1 MDQFREQLIEGLKEV
16 KNVVTTTLKKPL
28 KRLVIIAVIIV
39 IIIISLVSSYN
50 ALMDQFSKR
59 TGDHMKNNPVKY
71 NPTDNSI
78 IIEEEQIAIL
88 EKMLEELGTSKEK
101 LHLKT
106 ENLEKIY
113 AAEVVTQEINRCNT
127 VQDGN
132 PHKIQEEEGKYY
144 GRVYVKRA
152 KETTEDLEDLIYIPF
167 EQFEQLNAEEILK
180 YFSIEEDK
188 LCIAATTIRT
198 DAQGNTTEEITIQKL
213 SYKNQLLPYIMPV
226 EFLLDLIILTENPEF
241 VMALADK
248 VIKETEIII
257 AVMQEKETIETQTTY
272 KYKTE
277 TETME
282 KIENYD
288 EDGRYI
294 GTDVLGPMINIGP
307 EQTQTKSETTV
318 NITPVIKI
326 VSVKTWFMEQKF
338 IYNKVTTTEIEEI
351 PEDDPSN
358 QILEE
363 PKGTHDYKY
372 ITSSTYPDGSSA
384 DIYNSEI
391 NRKVDQKQSVKITT
405 TKEKYEQGVS
415 EDPKEKTEEKIKE
428 FIKLLKTPFKIPE
441 SYREEPAMGDIISG
455 AGILFQMLQNSE
467 RTQSVEHIM
476 RYVLYVYTGEDYGV
490 RELDFDLFKPGEFTS
505 VSNIMTTLKSFIRYF
520 EGIKEEDGK
529 YVVYLDTGGNR
540 TVGYG
545 VNIEAQGGRFI
556 ARGIDPSKIKEGDK
570 FEKEIIDSIEDE
582 ILGEMQTKVESITS
596 GLNLKEYQIHALTS
610 RYYNC
615 GNISGFKDAYN
626 AYWKESDDE
635 YGVTEN
641 PSMYNH
647 LLYTKYMEKPTKDN
661 KGNTL
666 PGFVK
671 RRKAEWI
678 LFKTGY
684 YISSGN
690 FYQEGGDI
698 IQLAKSIHEHMENNK
713 YSYSLDTKQLA
724 TTFEKSKALKK
735 SCCATYVCWVLQE
748 AGYVSEAEHTDSTAA
763 LANLLIGKGFTRISN
778 KNEMQPG
785 DVIIYEG
792 HCEIYAGDQT
802 VYNAGSENAIR
813 SSSPQKRTDWSTF
826 KYALR
831 AK

>member
-1 MDQFREQLIEGLKEV
+1 MDQFKEHLIEGLKKA
-16 KNVVTTTLKKPL
+16 KNVVITTLKKPL
-28 KRLVIIAVIIV
+28 RRFVIIAVIIA
-39 IIIISLVSSYN
+39 IIIISLVSSYD
-50 ALMDQFSKR
+50 ALMDQFSKK
-59 TGDHMKNNPVKY
+59 TGEHMKNNPVKY

-78 IIEEEQIAIL
+78 LIEEEQIAIL
-88 EKMLEELGTSKEK
+88 EKMLEDLGTSKEK

-127 VQDGN
+127 VKDGS
-132 PHKIQEEEGKYY
+132 PYKIQEEEGKYY

-167 EQFEQLNAEEILK
+167 EQFEQLNAEEALK

-188 LCIAATTIRT
+188 LCIASTTVRT
-198 DAQGNTTEEITIQKL
+198 DAEGNSTEEITIQKL

-226 EFLLDLIILTENPEF
+226 EFLLDLTIITGNPEF

-248 VIKETEIII
+248 VLKETEIVI

-272 KYKTE
+272 KYKIE
-277 TETME
+277 TETST
-282 KIENYD
+282 KVDNYD
-288 EDGRYI
+288 RNHNYT
-294 GTDVLGPMINIGP
+294 GTNISDPSINVGS
-307 EQTQTKSETTV
+307 EQTEVKTETTV
-318 NITPVIKI
+318 SIIPVVKI

-338 IYNKVTTTEIEEI
+338 TYNKVITPEVEEI

-358 QILEE
+358 QIPEE

-372 ITSSTYPDGSSA
+372 VSSPSSPYGSSTV
-384 DIYNSEI
+384 YNSQI
-391 NRKVDQKQSVKITT
+391 SRKVDQKQSIKITT
-405 TKEKYEQGVS
+405 TKEKYEQGVA

-428 FIKLLKTPFKIPE
+428 FIELLKTPFKMPGSFRKE
-441 SYREEPAMGDIISG
+441 AAMGDIVSG
-455 AGILFQMLQNSE
+455 AGILLQMLQNSE

-476 RYVLYVYTGEDYGV
+476 RYVLYVYTGDDYGV
-490 RELDFDLFKPGEFTS
+490 KELDFNLFKPGEFTS
-505 VSNIMTTLKSFIRYF
+505 VSNIMTSLKSFIRYF
-520 EGIKEEDGK
+520 EGTKEEGGQ
-529 YVVYLDTGGNR
+529 YVVYLDSGGNR

-556 ARGIDPSKIKEGDK
+556 ARGIDPATIKEGDK
-570 FEKEIIDSIEDE
+570 LEKELIDSIEDE
-582 ILGEMQTKVESITS
+582 IMGEMQTTVESITS
-596 GLNLKEYQIHALTS
+596 GLNLKVYQIHALTS

-635 YGVTEN
+635 YGVAEN
-641 PSMYNH
+641 ASMYNH
-647 LLYTKYMEKPTKDN
+647 PLYTNYMSKPTKDN

-666 PGFVK
+666 PGLVT

-698 IQLAKSIHEHMENNK
+698 IQLAKSIHEHMESNK
-713 YSYSLDTKQLA
+713 YSYSLDTNQLA
-724 TTFEKSKALKK
+724 TTFEKSKTIKK

-778 KNEMQPG
+778 RNEMQPG
-785 DVIIYEG
+785 DVVIYEG
-792 HCEIYAGDQT
+792 HCEIYAGDGT

-813 SSSPQKRTDWSTF
+813 SSSPQRRSDWSKF

-831 AK
+831 AN